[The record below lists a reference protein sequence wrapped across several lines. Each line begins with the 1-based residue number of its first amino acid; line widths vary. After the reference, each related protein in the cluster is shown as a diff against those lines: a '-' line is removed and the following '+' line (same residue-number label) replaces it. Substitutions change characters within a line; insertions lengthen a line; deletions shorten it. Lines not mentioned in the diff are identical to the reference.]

1 MKVVLFGAT
10 GMIGSD
16 IAAEL
21 DRRGYEVTRV
31 DRSTGADVTSPES
44 VAAVAAGADA
54 IISAVSARGADY
66 TLADVAR
73 SLVDGARRAG
83 VRRIVVVGGA
93 GSLEVAPGVRLVD
106 TPAVPA
112 EWRAEALEHAD
123 ALEVY
128 RGSDEGLDWTFAS
141 PAASTHPGQRTE
153 RYRLGGDQLL
163 VDEDGN
169 NEISTEDYAIAI
181 ADLLKNGSHA
191 RERVSVAW

>member
-1 MKVVLFGAT
+1 MKIVLFGAT
-10 GMIGSD
+10 GMVGSD

-21 DRRGYEVTRV
+21 DRRGHEVTRAG
-31 DRSTGADVTSPES
+31 RSTGADVTSPES

-54 IISAVSARGADY
+54 IISAVSARGVDY

-73 SLVDGARRAG
+73 SLVAGARRAG

-93 GSLEVAPGVRLVD
+93 GSLEVAPGVRLLD
-106 TPAVPA
+106 TPDFPA
-112 EWRAEALEHAD
+112 EWRPEALQHAD

-128 RGSDEGLDWTFAS
+128 RGCDDLDWTFAS
-141 PAASTHPGQRTE
+141 PAASIHPGQRTE

-169 NEISTEDYAIAI
+169 SEISTEDYAIAI
-181 ADLLKNGSHA
+181 ADLLKDGSYG

>member
-1 MKVVLFGAT
+1 MKIVLFGAT

-21 DRRGYEVTRV
+21 DQRGHEVTRV

-73 SLVDGARRAG
+73 SLVAGAHRAG
-83 VRRIVVVGGA
+83 VRRVVVVGGA
-93 GSLEVAPGVRLVD
+93 GSLEVAPGVRLLD

-112 EWRAEALEHAD
+112 EWKAEALQHAD

-128 RGSDEGLDWTFAS
+128 RGSDDLDWTFAS

-169 NEISTEDYAIAI
+169 SEISTEDYAIAI

>member
-1 MKVVLFGAT
+1 
-10 GMIGSD
+10 MIGSD

-21 DRRGYEVTRV
+21 DRRGHEVTRV

-73 SLVDGARRAG
+73 SLVAGAHRAG

-93 GSLEVAPGVRLVD
+93 GSLEVAPGVRLLD

-112 EWRAEALEHAD
+112 EWKAEALQHAD

-128 RGSDEGLDWTFAS
+128 RGSDDLDWTFAS

-163 VDEDGN
+163 VDE
-169 NEISTEDYAIAI
+169 TAT
-181 ADLLKNGSHA
+181 A
-191 RERVSVAW
+191 RSAPRTTQSRSPTC

>member
-1 MKVVLFGAT
+1 MKIVLFGAT

-21 DRRGYEVTRV
+21 DQRGHEVTRV

-73 SLVDGARRAG
+73 SLVAGAHRAG

-93 GSLEVAPGVRLVD
+93 GSLEVAPGVRLLD

-112 EWRAEALEHAD
+112 EWKAEALQHAD

-128 RGSDEGLDWTFAS
+128 RGSDDLDWTFAS

-169 NEISTEDYAIAI
+169 SEISTEDYAIAI

>member
-1 MKVVLFGAT
+1 MKTVLFGAT

-21 DRRGYEVTRV
+21 DRRGHEVTRV

-93 GSLEVAPGVRLVD
+93 GSLEVSPGVRLLD
-106 TPAVPA
+106 TPAVPP
-112 EWRAEALEHAD
+112 EWKDEALQHVD

-128 RGSDEGLDWTFAS
+128 RGSDDLDWTFAS

-163 VDEDGN
+163 VDENGN
-169 NEISTEDYAIAI
+169 SEISAEDYAIAI

>member
-1 MKVVLFGAT
+1 MKIVLFGAT
-10 GMIGSD
+10 GMIGGD

-21 DRRGYEVTRV
+21 DRRGHDVTRI

-73 SLVDGARRAG
+73 SLVAGARRAG
-83 VRRIVVVGGA
+83 VRRLVVVGGA
-93 GSLEVAPGVRLVD
+93 GSLEVAPGVRLLD

-112 EWRAEALEHAD
+112 EWKAEALQHAD

-128 RGSDEGLDWTFAS
+128 RDSDDLDWTFAS
-141 PAASTHPGQRTE
+141 PAVSTHPGQRTE

-169 NEISTEDYAIAI
+169 SEISTEDYAIAI
-181 ADLLKNGSHA
+181 ADLLKNGSRA

>member
-1 MKVVLFGAT
+1 MKIVLFGAT
-10 GMIGSD
+10 GMVGSD

-21 DRRGYEVTRV
+21 DRRGYEVTRA

-73 SLVDGARRAG
+73 SLVAGARRAG

-93 GSLEVAPGVRLVD
+93 GSLEVAPGVRLLD

-112 EWRAEALEHAD
+112 EWKAEALQHAD

-128 RGSDEGLDWTFAS
+128 RGSDDLDWTFAS

-169 NEISTEDYAIAI
+169 SEISTEDYAIAI

>member
-10 GMIGSD
+10 GMIGSE

-21 DRRGYEVTRV
+21 DRRGHEVTRV
-31 DRSTGADVTSPES
+31 DRSTGADVTSPEA

-54 IISAVSARGADY
+54 IVSAVSARGADY
-66 TLADVAR
+66 TLADVAD
-73 SLVDGARRAG
+73 SLLAGARRAG

-93 GSLEVAPGVRLVD
+93 GSLQVAPGVRLLD

-112 EWRAEALEHAD
+112 EWKAEALQQAD

-128 RGSDEGLDWTFAS
+128 RGSDDLDWTVAS

-169 NEISTEDYAIAI
+169 SEISTEDYAIAI
-181 ADLLKNGSHA
+181 ADLLKDGSHG

>member
-1 MKVVLFGAT
+1 MKIVLFGAT

-21 DRRGYEVTRV
+21 DRRGHEVTRV

-44 VAAVAAGADA
+44 VATVAAGADA
-54 IISAVSARGADY
+54 IISAVSARGTDY

-73 SLVDGARRAG
+73 SLVAGAHRAG

-93 GSLEVAPGVRLVD
+93 GSLEVAPGVRLLD

-112 EWRAEALEHAD
+112 EWKAEALQHAD

-128 RGSDEGLDWTFAS
+128 RGSDDLDWTFAS

-169 NEISTEDYAIAI
+169 SEISTEDYAIAI
-181 ADLLKNGSHA
+181 ADLLKSGSHA

>member
-1 MKVVLFGAT
+1 MKIVLFGAT

-21 DRRGYEVTRV
+21 DRRGHEVTRV

-73 SLVDGARRAG
+73 SLVAGAHRAG

-93 GSLEVAPGVRLVD
+93 GSLEVAPGVRLLD

-112 EWRAEALEHAD
+112 EWKAEALQHAD

-128 RGSDEGLDWTFAS
+128 RGSDDLDWTFAS

-169 NEISTEDYAIAI
+169 SEISTEDYAIAI

>member
-1 MKVVLFGAT
+1 MKIVLFGAT

-21 DRRGYEVTRV
+21 DRRGHEVTRV

-73 SLVDGARRAG
+73 SLVAGAHRAG

-93 GSLEVAPGVRLVD
+93 GSLEIAPGVRLLD

-112 EWRAEALEHAD
+112 EWKAEALQHAD

-128 RGSDEGLDWTFAS
+128 RGSDDLDWTFAS
-141 PAASTHPGQRTE
+141 PAASTHPGQRTD

-169 NEISTEDYAIAI
+169 SEISTEDYAIAI

-191 RERVSVAW
+191 REPVSVAW